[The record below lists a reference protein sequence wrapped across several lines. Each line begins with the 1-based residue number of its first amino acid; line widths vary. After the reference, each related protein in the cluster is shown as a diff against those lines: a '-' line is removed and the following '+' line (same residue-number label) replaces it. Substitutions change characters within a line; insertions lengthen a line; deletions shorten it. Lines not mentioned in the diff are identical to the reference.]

1 MITGFVEVIHMV
13 KKFKRPYAV
22 KASSSFLFFFFFFFF
37 SLSVSCLHVNRI

>member
-1 MITGFVEVIHMV
+1 MIIGFVEVIHMV

-22 KASSSFLFFFFFFFF
+22 KASSSFLFFFFSFF